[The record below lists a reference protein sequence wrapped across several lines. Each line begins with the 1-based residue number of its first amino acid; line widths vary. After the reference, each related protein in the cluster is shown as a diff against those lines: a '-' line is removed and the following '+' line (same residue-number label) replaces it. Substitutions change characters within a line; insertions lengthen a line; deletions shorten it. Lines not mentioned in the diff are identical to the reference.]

1 VDDALLV
8 ESLVKHYGPIRAL
21 RGIDLQVRPG
31 EIFGFLGPNGAGKST
46 AIRIILDLIRPTS
59 GRVSVFGVDAN
70 RESVR
75 ARRQIGYL
83 QSDPELPSGLTA
95 AEVFRYFTDVRGRTL
110 DRAYLDDLVARL
122 SLDTSRNVKALSRGN
137 RQKVGLILALMFR
150 PPLVILDEPTTGLD
164 PLVQEEVEVIL
175 REVAAEGRTVFFS
188 SHILAE
194 VETICSRAS
203 IVRDGE
209 IVDVFDL
216 AEQRRLAPRLVD
228 VTFANPPPAD
238 AFAAMPAGVAITN
251 LAGNVVSFQA
261 HDGLDWLVKHIA
273 GYEVADLSVRQP
285 SLEELFVGY
294 YRTPGDKPTPTEDG
308 AAS

>member
-1 VDDALLV
+1 V

-75 ARRQIGYL
+75 ARRLLGYL
-83 QSDPELPSGLTA
+83 QSDPELPPGLTA
-95 AEVFRYFTDVRGRTL
+95 TEVFQYFADVRGGTL
-110 DRAYLDDLVARL
+110 DRAYLDALVERL

-209 IVDVFDL
+209 IVDVFDM

-228 VTFANPPPAD
+228 VTFASAPPAD
-238 AFAAMPAGVAITN
+238 AFTTLPAGTSVTQRT
-251 LAGNVVSFQA
+251 GNVVSFQT
-261 HDGLDWLVKHIA
+261 HDGLDWLVKQIA
-273 GYEVADLSVRQP
+273 GFEVADLSVRQP

-294 YRTPGDKPTPTEDG
+294 YRTPGDDAAAGVAEADG
-308 AAS
+308 ADT